1 MASMTEAELLA
12 LIKEGESL
20 RLEFKRDAPLSEA
33 DLVEAVACL
42 ANTEGGWLLL
52 GVEDDGTISGL
63 HPSRQPVK
71 PAQIQALITNK
82 TNPSVPVEVHV
93 VPTSK
98 GTVLAIKVPKV
109 SGLVGLSD
117 GRVPRRYKKS
127 FRSLPSSKSTRLAKA
142 YRKGRGFSSPCL
154 EEGSGRTSYYIAGRG
169 KPECRFL
176 THFEIATRWAEIR
189 QQDYTAQVLPDAS
202 WEDLD
207 PLEFERLRQVV
218 QRHPSA
224 DKGLLELPDAELAQA
239 LGLARTYE
247 GRLVPTVGGLLVL
260 GREGAI
266 RRLMPTHEAAFQV
279 LREDRGVA
287 FNEFYREPLLK
298 LFERMEG
305 LFKAY
310 NTEEELTFGLYR
322 VPIPLFPPEAFREAL
337 ANALVH
343 RNYRVLGTVYVR
355 IDPEAGGLVISN
367 PGGFVE
373 GVTLENLLVVEPR
386 PRNPLLADVFKRLGL
401 VERTGR
407 GIDRIFREVLG
418 LGRRPPDY
426 SGSTEDMVKV
436 VLPGGKAD
444 LNFVRL
450 ILEVEERHRRTL
462 GWPHLLVL
470 RQAADEG
477 ELSVPEVA
485 RLIQQGEARARSLV
499 EELVEMG
506 LLEAKGSKKGRV
518 YHLSAWV
525 FKQLGRPTAYV
536 HRRGFD
542 TLQQEQMVLTYL
554 AKHKRITRREV
565 AELCRLTLPQAEYLM
580 RKLRKAG

>member
-33 DLVEAVACL
+33 ELVEAVACL

-117 GRVPRRYKKS
+117 GRVPRRY
-127 FRSLPSSKSTRLAKA
+127 
-142 YRKGRGFSSPCL
+142 
-154 EEGSGRTSYYIAGRG
+154 IAGRG

-189 QQDYTAQVLPDAS
+189 QQDYTAQVLPDSS

-343 RNYRVLGTVYVR
+343 RDYRVLGTVYVR

-436 VLPGGKAD
+436 ILPGGKAD

-450 ILEVEERHRRTL
+450 ILEVQDRHRRTL

-536 HRRGFD
+536 HRRGIEGVRQEELVMQMAYKYGKVTRGD
-542 TLQQEQMVLTYL
+542 VLQLFPNLTERQASHL
-554 AKHKRITRREV
+554 LQKLVQSGRLRPKGSKRGRYYEP
-565 AELCRLTLPQAEYLM
+565 AE
-580 RKLRKAG
+580 

>member
-1 MASMTEAELLA
+1 MTEAELLA
-12 LIKEGESL
+12 LIEEGESL

-63 HPSRQPVK
+63 HPSRQPVN

-117 GRVPRRYKKS
+117 GRVPRR
-127 FRSLPSSKSTRLAKA
+127 
-142 YRKGRGFSSPCL
+142 
-154 EEGSGRTSYYIAGRG
+154 YIAGRG

-224 DKGLLELPDAELAQA
+224 DQNLLNLPDTELAQA

-343 RNYRVLGTVYVR
+343 RDYRVLGTVYVR

-373 GVTLENLLVVEPR
+373 GVTLQNLLVVEPR

-485 RLIQQGEARARSLV
+485 RLIQQGEARARTLV

-536 HRRGFD
+536 HRRGIEGVR
-542 TLQQEQMVLTYL
+542 QEELVMQMAY
-554 AKHKRITRREV
+554 KYGKITRGDV
-565 AELCRLTLPQAEYLM
+565 LQLFPNLTGAQAFHLLQKLVQSGRLRPKGSKRGRYYEPA
-580 RKLRKAG
+580 K

>member
-1 MASMTEAELLA
+1 MTEAELLA
-12 LIKEGESL
+12 LIEEGESL

-33 DLVEAVACL
+33 ELVEAVACL

-63 HPSRQPVK
+63 HPSRQPVN

-117 GRVPRRYKKS
+117 GRVPRR
-127 FRSLPSSKSTRLAKA
+127 
-142 YRKGRGFSSPCL
+142 
-154 EEGSGRTSYYIAGRG
+154 YIAGRG

-279 LREDRGVA
+279 LREDRGVV

-343 RNYRVLGTVYVR
+343 RDYRVLGTVYVR

-426 SGSTEDMVKV
+426 SGSTEDTVKV

-450 ILEVEERHRRTL
+450 ILEVEERHPRTL

-485 RLIQQGEARARSLV
+485 RLIQQGEEGARRLV
-499 EELVEMG
+499 EKLVEMG

-536 HRRGFD
+536 HRRGIEGVRQEELVMQMAYKYGKVTRGD
-542 TLQQEQMVLTYL
+542 VLQLFPNLTEDQAFRL
-554 AKHKRITRREV
+554 LQKLVQSGRLRPKGSKRGRYYEP
-565 AELCRLTLPQAEYLM
+565 AE
-580 RKLRKAG
+580 

>member
-33 DLVEAVACL
+33 ELVEAVACL

-117 GRVPRRYKKS
+117 GRVPRRY
-127 FRSLPSSKSTRLAKA
+127 
-142 YRKGRGFSSPCL
+142 
-154 EEGSGRTSYYIAGRG
+154 IAGRG
-169 KPECRFL
+169 RPECRFL
-176 THFEIATRWAEIR
+176 QLHEIASRLTEIQ
-189 QQDYTAQVLPDAS
+189 QQDYTAQVLPDSS

-266 RRLMPTHEAAFQV
+266 RYLMPTHEAAFQV

-287 FNEFYREPLLK
+287 FDEFYREPLLK

-373 GVTLENLLVVEPR
+373 GVTLQNLLVVEPR

-426 SGSTEDMVKV
+426 SGSTEDTVKV

-536 HRRGFD
+536 HRRGIEGVRQEELIMQMAYKYRKVTRGD
-542 TLQQEQMVLTYL
+542 VLQLFPNLTEDQAFRL
-554 AKHKRITRREV
+554 LQKLVQSGRLRPKGSKRGRYYEP
-565 AELCRLTLPQAEYLM
+565 AE
-580 RKLRKAG
+580 

>member
-117 GRVPRRYKKS
+117 GRVPRRY
-127 FRSLPSSKSTRLAKA
+127 
-142 YRKGRGFSSPCL
+142 
-154 EEGSGRTSYYIAGRG
+154 IAGRG

-207 PLEFERLRQVV
+207 LLEFERLRQVV

-224 DKGLLELPDAELAQA
+224 DQNLLSLPDAELAQA

-279 LREDRGVA
+279 LREDRGVV

-343 RNYRVLGTVYVR
+343 RNYRALGTVYVR

-450 ILEVEERHRRTL
+450 ILEVQDRHRRTL

-485 RLIQQGEARARSLV
+485 RLIQQGEARARTLV
-499 EELVEMG
+499 KELVEMG

-536 HRRGFD
+536 HRRGIEGVRQEELVMQMAYKYGKVTRGD
-542 TLQQEQMVLTYL
+542 VLQLFPNLTGAQAFHL
-554 AKHKRITRREV
+554 LQKLVQSGRLRPKGSKRGRYYEP
-565 AELCRLTLPQAEYLM
+565 AE
-580 RKLRKAG
+580 

>member
-1 MASMTEAELLA
+1 MTEVELLA

-63 HPSRQPVK
+63 HPSRQPVN

-117 GRVPRRYKKS
+117 GRVPRRY
-127 FRSLPSSKSTRLAKA
+127 
-142 YRKGRGFSSPCL
+142 
-154 EEGSGRTSYYIAGRG
+154 IAGRG

-189 QQDYTAQVLPDAS
+189 QQDYTAQVLPDSS

-224 DKGLLELPDAELAQA
+224 DQNLLSLPDAELAQA

-343 RNYRVLGTVYVR
+343 RDYRVLGTVYVR

-426 SGSTEDMVKV
+426 SGSTEDTVKV

-450 ILEVEERHRRTL
+450 ILEVQDRHRRTL

-536 HRRGFD
+536 HRRGIEGVRQEELIMQMAYKYRKVTRGD
-542 TLQQEQMVLTYL
+542 VLQLFPNLTEDQAFRL
-554 AKHKRITRREV
+554 LQKLVQSGRLRPKGSKRGRYYEP
-565 AELCRLTLPQAEYLM
+565 AE
-580 RKLRKAG
+580 

>member
-1 MASMTEAELLA
+1 MASMTEVELLA

-63 HPSRQPVK
+63 HPSRQPVN

-117 GRVPRRYKKS
+117 GRVPRRY
-127 FRSLPSSKSTRLAKA
+127 
-142 YRKGRGFSSPCL
+142 
-154 EEGSGRTSYYIAGRG
+154 IAGRG

-189 QQDYTAQVLPDAS
+189 QQDYTAQVLPDSS

-224 DKGLLELPDAELAQA
+224 DQNLLSLPDAELAQA

-343 RNYRVLGTVYVR
+343 RDYRVLGTVYVR

-426 SGSTEDMVKV
+426 SGSTEDTVKV

-450 ILEVEERHRRTL
+450 ILEVQDRHRRTL

-536 HRRGFD
+536 HRRGIEGVRQEELIMQMAYKYRKVTRGD
-542 TLQQEQMVLTYL
+542 VLQLFPNLTEDQAFRL
-554 AKHKRITRREV
+554 LQKLVQSGRLRPKGSKRGRYYEP
-565 AELCRLTLPQAEYLM
+565 AE
-580 RKLRKAG
+580 

>member
-42 ANTEGGWLLL
+42 ANTEGGWLVL

-63 HPSRQPVK
+63 HPSRQPVN

-98 GTVLAIKVPKV
+98 GTVLAIEVPKV

-117 GRVPRRYKKS
+117 GRVPRR
-127 FRSLPSSKSTRLAKA
+127 
-142 YRKGRGFSSPCL
+142 
-154 EEGSGRTSYYIAGRG
+154 YIAGRG

-224 DKGLLELPDAELAQA
+224 DQNLLSLPDAELAQA

-287 FNEFYREPLLK
+287 FNEFYREPLLR

-343 RNYRVLGTVYVR
+343 RDYRVLGTVYVR

-426 SGSTEDMVKV
+426 SGSTEDTVKV

-450 ILEVEERHRRTL
+450 ILEVQDRHRRTL

-525 FKQLGRPTAYV
+525 FKRLGRPTAYV
-536 HRRGFD
+536 HRRGIEGVRQEELIMQMAYKYGKVTRGD
-542 TLQQEQMVLTYL
+542 VLQLFPNLTEDQAFRL
-554 AKHKRITRREV
+554 LQKLVQSGRLRPKGSKRGRYYEP
-565 AELCRLTLPQAEYLM
+565 AE
-580 RKLRKAG
+580 

>member
-12 LIKEGESL
+12 LTKEGESL

-63 HPSRQPVK
+63 HPSRQPVN

-82 TNPSVPVEVHV
+82 TNPSVLVEVHV

-117 GRVPRRYKKS
+117 GRVPRR
-127 FRSLPSSKSTRLAKA
+127 
-142 YRKGRGFSSPCL
+142 
-154 EEGSGRTSYYIAGRG
+154 YIAGRG

-224 DKGLLELPDAELAQA
+224 DQNLLELPDAELAQA

-343 RNYRVLGTVYVR
+343 RDYRVLGTVYVR

-485 RLIQQGEARARSLV
+485 RLIQQGEEGARRLV

-525 FKQLGRPTAYV
+525 FKQLGRPTAYFY
-536 HRRGFD
+536 RRGFD

-580 RKLRKAG
+580 RKLRKAGKVRLVGKGRNAYYAYAGDEF

>member
-63 HPSRQPVK
+63 HPSRQPVN

-117 GRVPRRYKKS
+117 GRVPRRY
-127 FRSLPSSKSTRLAKA
+127 
-142 YRKGRGFSSPCL
+142 
-154 EEGSGRTSYYIAGRG
+154 IAGRG

-207 PLEFERLRQVV
+207 LLEFERLRQVV

-343 RNYRVLGTVYVR
+343 RDYRVLGTVYVR

-386 PRNPLLADVFKRLGL
+386 PRNPILADVFKRLGL

-450 ILEVEERHRRTL
+450 ILEVQDRHRRTL

-485 RLIQQGEARARSLV
+485 RLIQQGEEGARRLV

-536 HRRGFD
+536 HRRGIEGVRQEELVMQMAYKYGKVTRGD
-542 TLQQEQMVLTYL
+542 VLQLFPNLTEDQAFRL
-554 AKHKRITRREV
+554 LQKLVQSGRLRPKGSKRGRYYEP
-565 AELCRLTLPQAEYLM
+565 AE
-580 RKLRKAG
+580 

>member
-63 HPSRQPVK
+63 HPSRQPVN

-117 GRVPRRYKKS
+117 GRVPRRY
-127 FRSLPSSKSTRLAKA
+127 
-142 YRKGRGFSSPCL
+142 
-154 EEGSGRTSYYIAGRG
+154 IAGRG

-176 THFEIATRWAEIR
+176 THFEIATRLAEIR
-189 QQDYTAQVLPDAS
+189 QQDYTAQVLPDSS

-224 DKGLLELPDAELAQA
+224 DKGLLDLPDAELAQA

-343 RNYRVLGTVYVR
+343 RDYRVLGTVYVR
-355 IDPEAGGLVISN
+355 IDPEAGGLVINN

-450 ILEVEERHRRTL
+450 ILEVQDRHRRTL

-485 RLIQQGEARARSLV
+485 RLIQQGEARARTLV
-499 EELVEMG
+499 KELVEMG

-536 HRRGFD
+536 HRRGIEGVRQEELVMQMAYKYGKVTRGD
-542 TLQQEQMVLTYL
+542 VLQLFPNLTEDQAFRL
-554 AKHKRITRREV
+554 LQKLVQSGRLRPKGSKRGRYYEP
-565 AELCRLTLPQAEYLM
+565 AE
-580 RKLRKAG
+580 

>member
-117 GRVPRRYKKS
+117 GRVPRRY
-127 FRSLPSSKSTRLAKA
+127 
-142 YRKGRGFSSPCL
+142 
-154 EEGSGRTSYYIAGRG
+154 IAGRG

-224 DKGLLELPDAELAQA
+224 DQNLLSLPDAELAQA

-343 RNYRVLGTVYVR
+343 RDYRVLGTVYVR

-450 ILEVEERHRRTL
+450 ILEVQDRHRRTL

-536 HRRGFD
+536 HRRGIEGVRQEELVMQMAYKYGKVTRGD
-542 TLQQEQMVLTYL
+542 VLQLFPNLTEDQAFRL
-554 AKHKRITRREV
+554 LQKLVQSGRLRPKGSKRGRYYEP
-565 AELCRLTLPQAEYLM
+565 AE
-580 RKLRKAG
+580 

>member
-63 HPSRQPVK
+63 HPSRQPVN

-117 GRVPRRYKKS
+117 GRVPRRY
-127 FRSLPSSKSTRLAKA
+127 
-142 YRKGRGFSSPCL
+142 
-154 EEGSGRTSYYIAGRG
+154 IAGRG

-189 QQDYTAQVLPDAS
+189 QQDYTAQVLPDSS

-224 DKGLLELPDAELAQA
+224 DQNLLSLPDAELAQA

-426 SGSTEDMVKV
+426 SGSTEDTVKV

-450 ILEVEERHRRTL
+450 ILEVQDRHRRTL

-536 HRRGFD
+536 HRRGIEGVRQEELIMQMAYKYGKVTRGD
-542 TLQQEQMVLTYL
+542 VLQLFPNLTEDQAFRL
-554 AKHKRITRREV
+554 LQKLVQSGRLRPKGSKRGRYYEP
-565 AELCRLTLPQAEYLM
+565 AE
-580 RKLRKAG
+580 

>member
-12 LIKEGESL
+12 LIEEGESL

-63 HPSRQPVK
+63 HPSRQPVN

-98 GTVLAIKVPKV
+98 GTVFAIKVPKV

-117 GRVPRRYKKS
+117 GRVPRR
-127 FRSLPSSKSTRLAKA
+127 
-142 YRKGRGFSSPCL
+142 
-154 EEGSGRTSYYIAGRG
+154 YIAGRG

-224 DKGLLELPDAELAQA
+224 DQNLLSLPDAELAQA

-343 RNYRVLGTVYVR
+343 RDYRVLGTVYVR

-436 VLPGGKAD
+436 ILPGGKAD

-485 RLIQQGEARARSLV
+485 RLIQQGEARARTLV
-499 EELVEMG
+499 KELVEMG

-536 HRRGFD
+536 HRRGIEGVRQEELVMQMAYKYGKVTRGD
-542 TLQQEQMVLTYL
+542 VLQLFPNLTEDQAFRL
-554 AKHKRITRREV
+554 LQKLVQSGRLRPKGSKRGRYYEP
-565 AELCRLTLPQAEYLM
+565 AE
-580 RKLRKAG
+580 

>member
-33 DLVEAVACL
+33 DLVEVVACL

-63 HPSRQPVK
+63 HPSRQPVN

-117 GRVPRRYKKS
+117 GRVPRRY
-127 FRSLPSSKSTRLAKA
+127 
-142 YRKGRGFSSPCL
+142 
-154 EEGSGRTSYYIAGRG
+154 IAGRG

-189 QQDYTAQVLPDAS
+189 QQDYTAQVLPDSS

-224 DKGLLELPDAELAQA
+224 DQNLLSLPDAELAQA

-343 RNYRVLGTVYVR
+343 RDYRVLGTVYVR

-450 ILEVEERHRRTL
+450 ILEVQDRYRRTL

-536 HRRGFD
+536 HRRGIEGVRQEELIMQMAYKYGKVTRGD
-542 TLQQEQMVLTYL
+542 VLQLFPNLTEDQAFRL
-554 AKHKRITRREV
+554 LQKLVQSGRLRPKGSKRGRYYEP
-565 AELCRLTLPQAEYLM
+565 AE
-580 RKLRKAG
+580 

>member
-63 HPSRQPVK
+63 HPSRQPVN

-117 GRVPRRYKKS
+117 GRVPRRY
-127 FRSLPSSKSTRLAKA
+127 
-142 YRKGRGFSSPCL
+142 
-154 EEGSGRTSYYIAGRG
+154 IAGRG
-169 KPECRFL
+169 RPECRFL
-176 THFEIATRWAEIR
+176 QLHEIASRLAEIR

-224 DKGLLELPDAELAQA
+224 DQNLLSLPDAELAQA

-407 GIDRIFREVLG
+407 GIDRIFQEVLG

-450 ILEVEERHRRTL
+450 ILEVQDRHRRTL

-485 RLIQQGEARARSLV
+485 RLIQQGEEGARRLV

-536 HRRGFD
+536 HRRGIEGVRQEELVMQMAYKYRKVTRGD
-542 TLQQEQMVLTYL
+542 VLQLFPNLTEDQAFRL
-554 AKHKRITRREV
+554 LQKLVQSGRLRPKGSKRGRYYEP
-565 AELCRLTLPQAEYLM
+565 AE
-580 RKLRKAG
+580 

>member
-63 HPSRQPVK
+63 HPSRQPVN
-71 PAQIQALITNK
+71 PARIQALITNK

-117 GRVPRRYKKS
+117 GRVPRR
-127 FRSLPSSKSTRLAKA
+127 
-142 YRKGRGFSSPCL
+142 
-154 EEGSGRTSYYIAGRG
+154 YIAGRG

-239 LGLARTYE
+239 LGLARTHE

-266 RRLMPTHEAAFQV
+266 RRLELAHEAAFQV
-279 LREDRGVA
+279 LREDRGVV
-287 FNEFYREPLLK
+287 FDEFYREPLLK

-343 RNYRVLGTVYVR
+343 RDYRVLGTVYVR

-450 ILEVEERHRRTL
+450 ILEVQDRHRRTL

-536 HRRGFD
+536 HRRGIEGVRQEELVMQMAYKYRKVTRGD
-542 TLQQEQMVLTYL
+542 VLQLFPNLTEDQAFRL
-554 AKHKRITRREV
+554 LQKLVQSGRLRPKGSKRGRYYEP
-565 AELCRLTLPQAEYLM
+565 AE
-580 RKLRKAG
+580 

>member
-12 LIKEGESL
+12 LIEEGESL

-63 HPSRQPVK
+63 HPSRQPVN

-117 GRVPRRYKKS
+117 GRVPRR
-127 FRSLPSSKSTRLAKA
+127 
-142 YRKGRGFSSPCL
+142 
-154 EEGSGRTSYYIAGRG
+154 YIAGRG

-224 DKGLLELPDAELAQA
+224 DQNLLSLPDAELAQA

-343 RNYRVLGTVYVR
+343 RDYRVLGTVYVR

-436 VLPGGKAD
+436 ILPGGKAD

-485 RLIQQGEARARSLV
+485 RLIQQGEARARTLV
-499 EELVEMG
+499 KELVEMG

-536 HRRGFD
+536 HRRGIEGVRQEELVMQMAYKYGKVTRGD
-542 TLQQEQMVLTYL
+542 VLQLFPNLTEDQAFRL
-554 AKHKRITRREV
+554 LQKLVQSGRLRPKGSKRGRYYEP
-565 AELCRLTLPQAEYLM
+565 AE
-580 RKLRKAG
+580 

>member
-1 MASMTEAELLA
+1 MTEAELLA

-63 HPSRQPVK
+63 HPSRQPVN

-117 GRVPRRYKKS
+117 GRVPRR
-127 FRSLPSSKSTRLAKA
+127 
-142 YRKGRGFSSPCL
+142 
-154 EEGSGRTSYYIAGRG
+154 YIAGRG

-224 DKGLLELPDAELAQA
+224 DQNLLSLPDAELAQA

-279 LREDRGVA
+279 LREDRGVV

-343 RNYRVLGTVYVR
+343 RDYRVLGTVYVR

-386 PRNPLLADVFKRLGL
+386 PRNPILADVFKRLGL

-450 ILEVEERHRRTL
+450 ILEVQDRHRRTL

-536 HRRGFD
+536 HRRGIEGVRQEELVMQMAYKYRKVTRGD
-542 TLQQEQMVLTYL
+542 VLQLFPNLTEDQAFRL
-554 AKHKRITRREV
+554 LQKLVQSGRLRPKGSKRGRYYEP
-565 AELCRLTLPQAEYLM
+565 AE
-580 RKLRKAG
+580 

>member
-1 MASMTEAELLA
+1 MTEAELLA

-63 HPSRQPVK
+63 HPSRQPVN

-117 GRVPRRYKKS
+117 GRVPRRY
-127 FRSLPSSKSTRLAKA
+127 
-142 YRKGRGFSSPCL
+142 
-154 EEGSGRTSYYIAGRG
+154 IAGRG
-169 KPECRFL
+169 RPECRFL
-176 THFEIATRWAEIR
+176 QLHEIASRLAEIR

-207 PLEFERLRQVV
+207 PLEFEHLRQVV

-224 DKGLLELPDAELAQA
+224 DQNLLSLPDAELAQA

-279 LREDRGVA
+279 LREDRGVV

-343 RNYRVLGTVYVR
+343 RDYRVLGTVYVR
-355 IDPEAGGLVISN
+355 IDPEAGGLVINN

-450 ILEVEERHRRTL
+450 ILEVQDRHRRTL

-485 RLIQQGEARARSLV
+485 RLIQQGEARARTLV
-499 EELVEMG
+499 KELVEMG

-536 HRRGFD
+536 HRRGIEGVRQEELVMQMAYKYGKVTRGD
-542 TLQQEQMVLTYL
+542 VLQLFPNLTEDQAFRL
-554 AKHKRITRREV
+554 LQKLVQSGRLRPKGSKRGRYYEP
-565 AELCRLTLPQAEYLM
+565 AE
-580 RKLRKAG
+580 

>member
-117 GRVPRRYKKS
+117 GRVPRRY
-127 FRSLPSSKSTRLAKA
+127 
-142 YRKGRGFSSPCL
+142 
-154 EEGSGRTSYYIAGRG
+154 IAGRG

-189 QQDYTAQVLPDAS
+189 QQDYTAQVLPDSS

-224 DKGLLELPDAELAQA
+224 DQNLLSLPDAELAQA

-343 RNYRVLGTVYVR
+343 RDYRVLGTVYVR

-450 ILEVEERHRRTL
+450 ILEVQDRHRRTL

-485 RLIQQGEARARSLV
+485 RLIQQGEEGARRLV

-536 HRRGFD
+536 HRRGIEGVRQEELVMQMAYKYRKVTRGD
-542 TLQQEQMVLTYL
+542 VLQLFPNLTEDQAFRL
-554 AKHKRITRREV
+554 LQKLVQSGRLRPKGSKRGRYYEP
-565 AELCRLTLPQAEYLM
+565 AE
-580 RKLRKAG
+580 

>member
-63 HPSRQPVK
+63 HPSRQPIK
-71 PAQIQALITNK
+71 PAKIQALITNK

-98 GTVLAIKVPKV
+98 GTVLAIEVPKV

-117 GRVPRRYKKS
+117 GRVPRRY
-127 FRSLPSSKSTRLAKA
+127 
-142 YRKGRGFSSPCL
+142 
-154 EEGSGRTSYYIAGRG
+154 IAGRG

-176 THFEIATRWAEIR
+176 QLHEIASRLAEIR

-207 PLEFERLRQVV
+207 LLEFERLRQVV
-218 QRHPSA
+218 QRYPSA

-260 GREGAI
+260 GREEAI
-266 RRLMPTHEAAFQV
+266 RYLMPTHEAAFQV
-279 LREDRGVA
+279 LREDRDVA

-426 SGSTEDMVKV
+426 SGSTEDTVKV

-450 ILEVEERHRRTL
+450 ILEVQERYGKPL

-485 RLIQQGEARARSLV
+485 RLIQQGEARARTLV

-536 HRRGFD
+536 HRRGIEGVRQEELVMQMAYKYRKVTRGD
-542 TLQQEQMVLTYL
+542 VLQLFPNLTGRQASHL
-554 AKHKRITRREV
+554 LQKLVQSGRLRPKGSKRGRYYE
-565 AELCRLTLPQAEYLM
+565 P
-580 RKLRKAG
+580 AG

>member
-63 HPSRQPVK
+63 HPSRQPVN

-82 TNPSVPVEVHV
+82 TNPSVLVEVHV

-117 GRVPRRYKKS
+117 GRVPRRY
-127 FRSLPSSKSTRLAKA
+127 
-142 YRKGRGFSSPCL
+142 
-154 EEGSGRTSYYIAGRG
+154 IAGRG

-189 QQDYTAQVLPDAS
+189 QQDYTAQVFLQAS

-224 DKGLLELPDAELAQA
+224 DKSLLELPDAELAQA
-239 LGLARTYE
+239 LGLAKTHE

-260 GREGAI
+260 GREEAI
-266 RRLMPTHEAAFQV
+266 RRLISTHEAAFQV
-279 LREDRGVA
+279 LREDRGVV

-343 RNYRVLGTVYVR
+343 RDYRVLGTVYVR

-386 PRNPLLADVFKRLGL
+386 PRNPLLADIFKRLGL

-426 SGSTEDMVKV
+426 SGSTGDMVRV

-450 ILEVEERHRRTL
+450 ILEVQNRHGRPL

-485 RLIQQGEARARSLV
+485 RLTQQGEARARSLV
-499 EELVEMG
+499 EEMVEMG
-506 LLEAKGSKKGRV
+506 LLEARGAKKGRV

-525 FKQLGRPTAYV
+525 FKQLGRSTAYV
-536 HRRGFD
+536 HRRGIEGVRQEELIMQMAYKYGKVTRGD
-542 TLQQEQMVLTYL
+542 VLQLFPNLTGRQASHLLQKLVQSGRLRPKGSKKGRYY
-554 AKHKRITRREV
+554 EP
-565 AELCRLTLPQAEYLM
+565 AE
-580 RKLRKAG
+580 

>member
-63 HPSRQPVK
+63 HPSRQPVN

-117 GRVPRRYKKS
+117 GRVPRR
-127 FRSLPSSKSTRLAKA
+127 
-142 YRKGRGFSSPCL
+142 
-154 EEGSGRTSYYIAGRG
+154 YIAGRG

-224 DKGLLELPDAELAQA
+224 DQNLLSLPDAELAQA

-279 LREDRGVA
+279 LREDRGVV

-343 RNYRVLGTVYVR
+343 RDYRVLGTVYVR

-386 PRNPLLADVFKRLGL
+386 PRNPILADVFKRLGL

-450 ILEVEERHRRTL
+450 ILEVQDRHRRTL

-536 HRRGFD
+536 HRRGIEGVRQEELVMQMAYKYRKVTRGD
-542 TLQQEQMVLTYL
+542 VLQLFPNLTEDQAFRL
-554 AKHKRITRREV
+554 LQKLVQSGRLRPKGSKRGRYYEP
-565 AELCRLTLPQAEYLM
+565 AE
-580 RKLRKAG
+580 

>member
-12 LIKEGESL
+12 LIEEGESL

-117 GRVPRRYKKS
+117 GRVPRRY
-127 FRSLPSSKSTRLAKA
+127 
-142 YRKGRGFSSPCL
+142 
-154 EEGSGRTSYYIAGRG
+154 IAGRG
-169 KPECRFL
+169 RPECRFL
-176 THFEIATRWAEIR
+176 QLHEIASRLAEIR

-224 DKGLLELPDAELAQA
+224 DQNLVNLPDAELAQA

-322 VPIPLFPPEAFREAL
+322 MPIHLFPPEAFREAL

-426 SGSTEDMVKV
+426 SGSTEDTVKV

-450 ILEVEERHRRTL
+450 ILEVQERYGKPL

-477 ELSVPEVA
+477 ELNVPEVA

-536 HRRGFD
+536 HRRGIEGVRQEELVMQMAYKYRKVTRGD
-542 TLQQEQMVLTYL
+542 VLQLFPNLTGRQASHL
-554 AKHKRITRREV
+554 LQKLVQSGRLRPKGSKRGRYYEP
-565 AELCRLTLPQAEYLM
+565 AE
-580 RKLRKAG
+580 

>member
-12 LIKEGESL
+12 LIEEGESL

-33 DLVEAVACL
+33 ELVEAVACL

-63 HPSRQPVK
+63 HPSRQPIK
-71 PAQIQALITNK
+71 PAKIQALITNK

-117 GRVPRRYKKS
+117 GRVPRRY
-127 FRSLPSSKSTRLAKA
+127 
-142 YRKGRGFSSPCL
+142 
-154 EEGSGRTSYYIAGRG
+154 IAGRG

-176 THFEIATRWAEIR
+176 QLHEIASRLAEIR

-207 PLEFERLRQVV
+207 LLEFERLRQVV
-218 QRHPSA
+218 QRYPSA

-260 GREGAI
+260 GREEAI
-266 RRLMPTHEAAFQV
+266 RYLMPTHEAAFQV
-279 LREDRGVA
+279 LREDRDVA

-426 SGSTEDMVKV
+426 SGSTEDTVKV

-450 ILEVEERHRRTL
+450 ILEVQERYGKPL

-485 RLIQQGEARARSLV
+485 RLIQQGEARARTLV

-536 HRRGFD
+536 HRRGIEGVRQEELVMQMAYKYRKVTRGD
-542 TLQQEQMVLTYL
+542 VLQLFPNLTGRQASHLLQKLVQSGRLRPKGSKRGRYYEP
-554 AKHKRITRREV
+554 AK
-565 AELCRLTLPQAEYLM
+565 
-580 RKLRKAG
+580 

>member
-117 GRVPRRYKKS
+117 GRVPRRY
-127 FRSLPSSKSTRLAKA
+127 
-142 YRKGRGFSSPCL
+142 
-154 EEGSGRTSYYIAGRG
+154 IAGRG

-189 QQDYTAQVLPDAS
+189 QQDYTAQVLPDSS

-224 DKGLLELPDAELAQA
+224 DQNLLSLPDAELAQA

-343 RNYRVLGTVYVR
+343 RDYRVLGTVYVR

-450 ILEVEERHRRTL
+450 ILEVQDRHRRTL

-536 HRRGFD
+536 HRRGIEGVRQEELVMQMAYKYGKVTRGD
-542 TLQQEQMVLTYL
+542 VLQLFPNLTEDQAFRL
-554 AKHKRITRREV
+554 LQKLVQSGRLRPKGSKRGRYYEP
-565 AELCRLTLPQAEYLM
+565 AE
-580 RKLRKAG
+580 

>member
-1 MASMTEAELLA
+1 MTSMTEAELLA
-12 LIKEGESL
+12 LIEEGESL
-20 RLEFKRDAPLSEA
+20 HLEFKRDAPLSEA

-117 GRVPRRYKKS
+117 GRVPRRY
-127 FRSLPSSKSTRLAKA
+127 
-142 YRKGRGFSSPCL
+142 
-154 EEGSGRTSYYIAGRG
+154 IAGGGR
-169 KPECRFL
+169 PECRFL
-176 THFEIATRWAEIR
+176 QLHEIASRLAEIR

-260 GREGAI
+260 GREEAI
-266 RRLMPTHEAAFQV
+266 RYLMPTHEAAFQV
-279 LREDRGVA
+279 LREDRDVA

-450 ILEVEERHRRTL
+450 ILEVQERYGKPL

-536 HRRGFD
+536 HRRGIEGVRQEELVMQMAYKYRKVTRGD
-542 TLQQEQMVLTYL
+542 VLQLFPNLTGRQASHLLQKLVQSGRLRPKGSKRGRYYEP
-554 AKHKRITRREV
+554 AK
-565 AELCRLTLPQAEYLM
+565 
-580 RKLRKAG
+580 

>member
-12 LIKEGESL
+12 LIEEGESL

-117 GRVPRRYKKS
+117 GRVPRRY
-127 FRSLPSSKSTRLAKA
+127 
-142 YRKGRGFSSPCL
+142 
-154 EEGSGRTSYYIAGRG
+154 IAGRG
-169 KPECRFL
+169 KSECRFL

-189 QQDYTAQVLPDAS
+189 QQDYTAQVLPDSS

-224 DKGLLELPDAELAQA
+224 DQNLLSLPDAELAQA

-343 RNYRVLGTVYVR
+343 RDYRVLGTVYVR

-450 ILEVEERHRRTL
+450 ILEVQDRHRRTL

-485 RLIQQGEARARSLV
+485 RLIQQGEEGARRLV

-536 HRRGFD
+536 HRRGIEGVRQEELVMQMAYKYRKVTRGD
-542 TLQQEQMVLTYL
+542 VLQLFPNLTEDQAFRL
-554 AKHKRITRREV
+554 LQKLVQSGRLRPKGSKRGRYYEP
-565 AELCRLTLPQAEYLM
+565 AE
-580 RKLRKAG
+580 